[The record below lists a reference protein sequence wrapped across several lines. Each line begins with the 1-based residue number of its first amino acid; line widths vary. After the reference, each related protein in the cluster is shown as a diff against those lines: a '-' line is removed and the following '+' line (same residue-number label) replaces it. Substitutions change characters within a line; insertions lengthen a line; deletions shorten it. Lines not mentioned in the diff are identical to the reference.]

1 MGTENIARIEV
12 KGDSRRQ
19 TIDLPA
25 EKLATLSVELAS
37 RCGDISLEKRRRP
50 REYGMKGLVDQA
62 RIDTGVCREG
72 DLMGVSEREIQL
84 FQYLA
89 GRFS

>member
-1 MGTENIARIEV
+1 M
-12 KGDSRRQ
+12 
-19 TIDLPA
+19 
-25 EKLATLSVELAS
+25 
-37 RCGDISLEKRRRP
+37 ISLEKRRRP

-72 DLMGVSEREIQL
+72 DLMGVSEREIQF

-89 GRFS
+89 GRFSYRLDHPASRHKDILFH

>member
-1 MGTENIARIEV
+1 M
-12 KGDSRRQ
+12 
-19 TIDLPA
+19 
-25 EKLATLSVELAS
+25 
-37 RCGDISLEKRRRP
+37 ISLEKRRRP

>member
-1 MGTENIARIEV
+1 M
-12 KGDSRRQ
+12 
-19 TIDLPA
+19 
-25 EKLATLSVELAS
+25 
-37 RCGDISLEKRRRP
+37 ISLEKRRRP

-72 DLMGVSEREIQL
+72 DLMGVSEREIQ
-84 FQYLA
+84 FIQYLA